1 MTEVPSES
9 APTASAA
16 PPVTLTRR
24 QLRKKRRRTNIVG
37 VLGELLITAGVL
49 VFLFLG
55 WQLWLNDII
64 VGEQHRGQAADLS
77 EEWVAERAPD
87 WDSGNIPTREEPLV
101 PVDYGVP
108 IIPAKVD
115 NAKEFA
121 IMYVPRFGSDYQRT
135 IFEGIDEKLVL
146 DTKGIGR
153 YPDTQQV
160 GEVGNFAV
168 AAHRTTHG
176 KPFAD
181 IGELRVG
188 DKIIIRTPD
197 AYYTYAFRNME
208 YVWPDAV
215 DVLNPLPR
223 EPDTVELTDRI
234 ITLTSCNP
242 RFSRAERIIAYGVLE
257 SWQPTDAG
265 PPAEIA
271 HLVTP
276 AIPEG

>member
-1 MTEVPSES
+1 MTENRSEK
-9 APTASAA
+9 ADAA

-24 QLRKKRRRTNIVG
+24 QLRKRRKRTTIVG
-37 VLGELLITAGVL
+37 VIGELLITAGML

-77 EEWVAERAPD
+77 EEWIAERAPD
-87 WDSGNIPTREEPLV
+87 WDSGNAATRDEPV
-101 PVDYGVP
+101 APVDYGVP
-108 IIPAKVD
+108 IVPTKAA

-121 IMYVPRFGSDYQRT
+121 IMYVPRFGGDYQRT
-135 IFEGIDEKLVL
+135 ISEGIDEKLVL
-146 DTKGIGR
+146 DVKGIGR
-153 YPDTQQV
+153 YPDTQMP
-160 GEVGNFAV
+160 GENGNFAV
-168 AAHRTTHG
+168 AAHRTTYG

-188 DKIIIRTPD
+188 DKIIIRTTD

-208 YVWPDAV
+208 YVWPSAT
-215 DVLNPLPR
+215 DVLNPIPR
-223 EPDTVELTDRI
+223 EADTVEVTDSI
-234 ITLTSCNP
+234 ITMTSCNP

-257 SWQPTDAG
+257 SWQPAEAG

-271 HLVTP
+271 HLVNP
-276 AIPEG
+276 PETEG